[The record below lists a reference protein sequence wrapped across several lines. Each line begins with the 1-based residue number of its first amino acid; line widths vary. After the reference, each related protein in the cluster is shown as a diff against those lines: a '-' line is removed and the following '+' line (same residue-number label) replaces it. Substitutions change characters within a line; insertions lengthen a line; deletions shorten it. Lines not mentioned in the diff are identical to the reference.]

1 MSKVSLTAII
11 LTYNESIHLE
21 RCLESVS
28 RICSD
33 IVIVD
38 SFSNDTTIE
47 IANKFQAQWF
57 QRKWLNYSDQ
67 LNWALNNIKISTN
80 WVLRI
85 DADEY
90 LSEELISSLRQELHQ
105 VSDQVH
111 FIRVKRLMYF
121 MGKPLFKGGMY
132 PIWHLKIWRNGS
144 AHCEQRWM
152 DERMEP
158 IVKGQTSSI
167 EGNLIDNNLNN
178 ISWWTQK
185 HNSYA
190 TREAIDILDQIY
202 NFSNIEK
209 SGSSFLGNS
218 EERRRWLKLRY
229 LKLPLF
235 IRPFLFFIV
244 RYIFQG
250 GFLEGKRGFVWS
262 ILQCFWYR
270 FLVDVKISEA
280 YKKAGKNRES
290 LIAYFRNEYG
300 YNVEKIG

>member
-1 MSKVSLTAII
+1 
-11 LTYNESIHLE
+11 
-21 RCLESVS
+21 
-28 RICSD
+28 
-33 IVIVD
+33 
-38 SFSNDTTIE
+38 
-47 IANKFQAQWF
+47 QWF

>member
-28 RICSD
+28 RICSE

-47 IANKFQAQWF
+47 IANKFQTQWF

-105 VSDQVH
+105 VSDEVH

-300 YNVEKIG
+300 YNVEKIA

>member
-1 MSKVSLTAII
+1 
-11 LTYNESIHLE
+11 
-21 RCLESVS
+21 
-28 RICSD
+28 
-33 IVIVD
+33 
-38 SFSNDTTIE
+38 
-47 IANKFQAQWF
+47 
-57 QRKWLNYSDQ
+57 
-67 LNWALNNIKISTN
+67 
-80 WVLRI
+80 
-85 DADEY
+85 
-90 LSEELISSLRQELHQ
+90 
-105 VSDQVH
+105 
-111 FIRVKRLMYF
+111 
-121 MGKPLFKGGMY
+121 
-132 PIWHLKIWRNGS
+132 
-144 AHCEQRWM
+144 M